1 MFNKNDKQKTKK
13 PFSST
18 EHLERKIEKLSS
30 EVLELRKHLGVT
42 YKKLDE
48 ALAQLELN
56 SIDLDNIRTNGAAT
70 AKEKRRYYTLFWVLW
85 FLGVGVMI
93 GSAL

>member
-13 PFSST
+13 PFNPT
-18 EHLERKIEKLSS
+18 EHLERKIEKLSG
-30 EVLELRKHLGVT
+30 EILELRKHLGVT

-56 SIDLDNIRTNGAAT
+56 SIDLAIIKAQSAAT
-70 AKEKRRYYTLFWVLW
+70 AKEKRRYCALFWALW

-93 GSAL
+93 GGAL